1 VLETVV
7 QEAAGSR
14 PAFSTGML
22 TATREIT
29 FNVRTDSATSRGWQ
43 RHGYIVPS
51 FLAAWII
58 CAWFV
63 TWGDWKFFEKEDF
76 CGYYDAE
83 ARSLIAGRF
92 DVPPA
97 AIGTESFTFQ
107 GKTYGYFGIGPAL
120 LRLPLVLLFNNMDG
134 RWSRLMM
141 LVACTLNLLC
151 AYRILR
157 SVLGETVADSRS
169 QRVLHSLFILCA
181 GIGSTNVFLVA
192 RSFTFHEAI
201 MWGVTFAL
209 LFTCT
214 ILRYFARPSK
224 TLLATAG
231 FFAFMSLHSRAS
243 VGVGPL
249 LVMGAVTGILIYRAF
264 GNTKGFESA
273 FGFVITA
280 KARPHALIAAAAVII
295 TACSYFAVNYA
306 KFHTFDGVPLKYYDF
321 YVQNPSCLEMSG
333 GRQLHLENIPTTLV
347 SYLGLHGLWLGP
359 KFPWLF
365 PSREATFI
373 GSPAILNV
381 EGFSTFPVSMPALL
395 VLAMLGC
402 LPLVRGENEMVRRLR
417 LPVSALLLGASIVLA
432 TLALTERYLHEFYP
446 VLIICAAVGIS
457 RLQKEKYFCAGTII
471 VAALTLVSIAV
482 NCSFALENQRLDA
495 WSVGGVPEAKKAE
508 FKKLQRSI
516 YLFFH
521 QRGGQK
527 TRPSPAEL
535 L

>member
-1 VLETVV
+1 MDLMGPLTGRKAAAVV
-7 QEAAGSR
+7 AGDVR
-14 PAFSTGML
+14 ANENTGL
-22 TATREIT
+22 TAI
-29 FNVRTDSATSRGWQ
+29 Q
-43 RHGYIVPS
+43 
-51 FLAAWII
+51 
-58 CAWFV
+58 
-63 TWGDWKFFEKEDF
+63 
-76 CGYYDAE
+76 
-83 ARSLIAGRF
+83 
-92 DVPPA
+92 
-97 AIGTESFTFQ
+97 
-107 GKTYGYFGIGPAL
+107 
-120 LRLPLVLLFNNMDG
+120 
-134 RWSRLMM
+134 
-141 LVACTLNLLC
+141 TL
-151 AYRILR
+151 
-157 SVLGETVADSRS
+157 
-169 QRVLHSLFILCA
+169 
-181 GIGSTNVFLVA
+181 
-192 RSFTFHEAI
+192 
-201 MWGVTFAL
+201 
-209 LFTCT
+209 
-214 ILRYFARPSK
+214 FAREHNRIVAKLDANP
-224 TLLATAG
+224 LTAG
-231 FFAFMSLHSRAS
+231 FSNQMKFDIARRVVGAEQQYITYNEFLPAMGVDLPKYPGYQVGVDPSISNEFATVGFRAHSQIHGTMEPLAPLGTYTQAQLDAFAAKGMTQEPDTTQIHLVIPLSLAFGNPSLLRD

-402 LPLVRGENEMVRRLR
+402 LPLVRGDNEMVRRLR

-521 QRGGQK
+521 PAWRQQSGRDQRSRLQSSG
-527 TRPSPAEL
+527 TPSL
-535 L
+535 